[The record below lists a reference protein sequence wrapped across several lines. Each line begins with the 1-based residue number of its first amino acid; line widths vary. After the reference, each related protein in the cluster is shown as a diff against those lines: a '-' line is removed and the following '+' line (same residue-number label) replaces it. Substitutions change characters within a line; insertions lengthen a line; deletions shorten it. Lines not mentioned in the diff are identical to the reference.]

1 MDFANLDTAS
11 SVILLLVGL
20 GVFLLGFK
28 FLGDS
33 IEKLSASKLRALFN
47 RAAGNRFAGVGIGA
61 LATAIVQ
68 SSSVT
73 TVMVVG
79 FVNAGVM
86 TLTQAAAVIMGA
98 NIGTTITGWL
108 VWLNQFNVM
117 MYAMLL
123 TLIGLILTMVTKNNK
138 VNTAGS
144 LVASLGL
151 VFVGLEIMS
160 GSMAGVANEPF
171 VEQALTSVTNP
182 LLLLL
187 IGVAVTGIV
196 QSSSAV
202 TSVLIVMAQEGLLI
216 GGGGNGILFVILG
229 TNIGTCVTAVLSSI
243 GANTN
248 AKRACLYHLLFNVIG
263 SIIFLI
269 VLWIWDD
276 FYDLLFGLFGGS
288 ANASE
293 EVIVAANTTC
303 ITFFHT
309 MFNVICTCL
318 YLPFIKYLVR
328 LTELIIPDRKKAR
341 RNRSDEGFMDKRLL
355 VTPSLALGQLVK
367 QTTYTAGIA
376 VKCLNNAVAGF
387 IAKDDSKL
395 DDMVKDV
402 QKVNDLSQEI
412 TGYLLEISAK
422 DISLSDEKLVNVLH
436 RDNSDIVRIADIAE
450 NIVGYTHK
458 AIDET
463 LVFSDVVK
471 RDLNKLMKLL
481 NEQYELVV
489 DIVENNN
496 IVKIKQSDELEQE
509 IDASKKRL
517 LDEHIER
524 MARGECNAENNSL
537 FVSLISNLERVGDHL
552 SMMAHSVEEVV

>member
-1 MDFANLDTAS
+1 MDFANLDTVS
-11 SVILLLVGL
+11 SVVLLLVGL

-33 IEKLSASKLRALFN
+33 IEKLSASKMRALFN
-47 RAAGNRFAGVGIGA
+47 KAAGNRFAGVGIGA

-108 VWLNQFNVM
+108 VRLNQFNVM

-123 TLIGLILTMVTKNNK
+123 TLVGLIMTMVSKNNK
-138 VNTAGS
+138 VNTAGT
-144 LVASLGL
+144 LIASLGL

-160 GSMAGVANEPF
+160 GSMSGFTDNQF
-171 VEQALTSVTNP
+171 VIDALSSVSNP

-187 IGVAVTGIV
+187 IGAGITAIV

-202 TSVLIVMAQEGLLI
+202 TSVLVVMASATPPLLV

-229 TNIGTCVTAVLSSI
+229 TNIGTCITAVLSSI

-269 VLWIWDD
+269 VFWIWDC
-276 FYDLLFGLFGGS
+276 FYDDVLMAMFH
-288 ANASE
+288 NH
-293 EVIVAANTTC
+293 TTC

-309 MFNVICTCL
+309 AFNVICTCL
-318 YLPFIKYLVR
+318 YLPFIKYLVK
-328 LTELIIPDRKKAR
+328 LTEIIIPDRKKKAKHKEA
-341 RNRSDEGFMDKRLL
+341 EGFMDKRLL
-355 VTPSLALGQLVK
+355 LTPSLAIGQLVK

-376 VKCLNNAVAGF
+376 VKSLNAAVAGF
-387 IAKDDSKL
+387 IAKDDGKFDTISQ
-395 DDMVKDV
+395 DIE
-402 QKVNDLSQEI
+402 KVGELSREI
-412 TGYLLEISAK
+412 TDYLIEISAK
-422 DISLSDEKLVNVLH
+422 DISLSDERIVNVLH
-436 RDNSDIVRIADIAE
+436 RDNTDVVRIADIAE
-450 NIVGYTHK
+450 NIVGYTRK

-463 LVFSDVVK
+463 LVFSEVVK
-471 RDLNKLMKLL
+471 HDLNRLMNLL

-496 IVKIKQSDELEQE
+496 LVKIKQSDEIEQE
-509 IDASKKRL
+509 IDDTKKRL
-517 LDEHIER
+517 LNEHIAR
-524 MARGECNAENNSL
+524 MSRGECNAENNSL
-537 FVSLISNLERVGDHL
+537 FVSLVSNLERVGDHL
-552 SMMAHSVEEVV
+552 SLMAHSVEDIA

>member
-11 SVILLLVGL
+11 SVVLLLVGL

-33 IEKLSASKLRALFN
+33 IEKLSASKMRALFHK
-47 RAAGNRFAGVGIGA
+47 AAGNRFAGVGIGA

-123 TLIGLILTMVTKNNK
+123 TLIGLVMTMVTKNNK
-138 VNTAGS
+138 VNTAGT
-144 LVASLGL
+144 LIASLGL

-160 GSMAGVANEPF
+160 GSMAGVAKEPF
-171 VEQALTSVTNP
+171 VEDALTSVTNP

-187 IGVAVTGIV
+187 IGAGITAIV

-202 TSVLIVMAQEGLLI
+202 TSVLIVMAQNGLLI
-216 GGGGNGILFVILG
+216 GGGGNGILFVIFG
-229 TNIGTCVTAVLSSI
+229 TNIGTCITAVLSSI

-248 AKRACLYHLLFNVIG
+248 AKRACLYHLMFNVIG

-269 VLWIWDD
+269 VFWIWGG
-276 FYDLLFGLFGGS
+276 FYDDVLMQWFH
-288 ANASE
+288 ND
-293 EVIVAANTTC
+293 TTC

-318 YLPFIKYLVR
+318 YLPFIKYLVK
-328 LTELIIPDRKKAR
+328 LTEIMIPDRKKK
-341 RNRSDEGFMDKRLL
+341 SKVQSGEGFMDKRLL

-367 QTTYTAGIA
+367 QTTYTAGVAI
-376 VKCLNNAVAGF
+376 KCLNNAVAGF
-387 IAKDDSKL
+387 IAKNDSKL
-395 DDMVKDV
+395 DDMTADV
-402 QKVNDLSQEI
+402 NKVGELSREI
-412 TGYLLEISAK
+412 TDYLLEISAM
-422 DISLSDEKLVNVLH
+422 DISLNEEKLVNVLH
-436 RDNSDIVRIADIAE
+436 RDNIDVVRIADIAE

-463 LVFSDVVK
+463 LTFSEVVK
-471 RDLNKLMKLL
+471 HDLNRLMGLI

-489 DIVENNN
+489 NIVENNDLL
-496 IVKIKQSDELEQE
+496 KIKQSDEIEQE
-509 IDASKKRL
+509 IDATKKRL

-524 MARGECNAENNSL
+524 MSRGECNAENNSL

-552 SMMAHSVEEVV
+552 SLMAHSVEAVA

>member
-33 IEKLSASKLRALFN
+33 IEKLSASKMRALFHK
-47 RAAGNRFAGVGIGA
+47 AAGNRFAGVGIGA

-123 TLIGLILTMVTKNNK
+123 TLVGLIMTMVTKNNK
-138 VNTAGS
+138 VNTAGT
-144 LVASLGL
+144 LIASLGL

-160 GSMAGVANEPF
+160 GSMAGVAKEPF
-171 VEQALTSVTNP
+171 VEDALTSVTNP

-187 IGVAVTGIV
+187 IGAGITAIV

-202 TSVLIVMAQEGLLI
+202 TSVLIVMAQNGLLI

-229 TNIGTCVTAVLSSI
+229 TNIGTCITAVLSSI

-248 AKRACLYHLLFNVIG
+248 AKRACLYHLMFNVIG

-269 VLWIWDD
+269 VFWIWGG
-276 FYDLLFGLFGGS
+276 FYDDVLMQWFH
-288 ANASE
+288 ND
-293 EVIVAANTTC
+293 TTC

-318 YLPFIKYLVR
+318 YLPFIKYLVK
-328 LTELIIPDRKKAR
+328 LTEIMIPDRKKK
-341 RNRSDEGFMDKRLL
+341 SKVQSGEGFMDKRLL

-367 QTTYTAGIA
+367 QTTYTAGVAI
-376 VKCLNNAVAGF
+376 KCLNNAVAGF

-395 DDMVKDV
+395 DDMTADV
-402 QKVNDLSQEI
+402 NKVGELSREI
-412 TGYLLEISAK
+412 TDYLLEISAM
-422 DISLSDEKLVNVLH
+422 DISLNEEKLVNVLH
-436 RDNSDIVRIADIAE
+436 RDNIDVVRIADIAE

-463 LVFSDVVK
+463 LTFSEVVK
-471 RDLNKLMKLL
+471 HDLNRLMGLI

-489 DIVENNN
+489 NIVENNDLL
-496 IVKIKQSDELEQE
+496 KIKQSDEIEQE
-509 IDASKKRL
+509 IDATKKRL

-524 MARGECNAENNSL
+524 MSRGECNAENNSL

-552 SMMAHSVEEVV
+552 SLMAHSVEAVA

>member
-11 SVILLLVGL
+11 SVVLLLVGL

-33 IEKLSASKLRALFN
+33 IEKLSASKMRALFHK
-47 RAAGNRFAGVGIGA
+47 AAGNRFAGVGIGA

-123 TLIGLILTMVTKNNK
+123 TLVGLIMTMVTKNNK
-138 VNTAGS
+138 VNTAGT
-144 LVASLGL
+144 LIASLGL

-160 GSMAGVANEPF
+160 GSMAGVAKEPF
-171 VEQALTSVTNP
+171 VEDALTSVTNP

-187 IGVAVTGIV
+187 IGAGITAIV

-202 TSVLIVMAQEGLLI
+202 TSVLIVMAQNGLLI

-229 TNIGTCVTAVLSSI
+229 TNIGTCITAVLSSI

-248 AKRACLYHLLFNVIG
+248 AKRACLYHLMFNVIG

-269 VLWIWDD
+269 VFWIWGG
-276 FYDLLFGLFGGS
+276 FYDDVLMQWFH
-288 ANASE
+288 ND
-293 EVIVAANTTC
+293 TTC

-318 YLPFIKYLVR
+318 YLPFIKYLVK
-328 LTELIIPDRKKAR
+328 LTEIMIPDRKKK
-341 RNRSDEGFMDKRLL
+341 SKVQSGEGFMDKRLL

-367 QTTYTAGIA
+367 QTTYTAGVAI
-376 VKCLNNAVAGF
+376 KCLNNAVAGF
-387 IAKDDSKL
+387 IAKNDSKL
-395 DDMVKDV
+395 ADMTADV
-402 QKVNDLSQEI
+402 NKVGELSREI
-412 TGYLLEISAK
+412 TDYLLEISAM
-422 DISLSDEKLVNVLH
+422 DISLNEEKLVNVLH
-436 RDNSDIVRIADIAE
+436 RDNIDVVRIADIAE

-463 LVFSDVVK
+463 LTFSEVVK
-471 RDLNKLMKLL
+471 HDLNRLMGLI

-489 DIVENNN
+489 NIVENNDLL
-496 IVKIKQSDELEQE
+496 KIKQSDEIEQE
-509 IDASKKRL
+509 IDATKKRL

-524 MARGECNAENNSL
+524 MSRGECNAENNSL

-552 SMMAHSVEEVV
+552 SLMAHSVEAVA

>member
-47 RAAGNRFAGVGIGA
+47 RAAGNRFAGVGVGA

-123 TLIGLILTMVTKNNK
+123 TLVGLIMTMVTKNNK

-202 TSVLIVMAQEGLLI
+202 TSVLIVMAQNGLLI

-395 DDMVKDV
+395 DDMLKDV

>member
-1 MDFANLDTAS
+1 MDFENLDTAS

-33 IEKLSASKLRALFN
+33 IEKLSASKMRALFN
-47 RAAGNRFAGVGIGA
+47 RAAGNRFAGVGVGA

-160 GSMAGVANEPF
+160 GSMSGFTDNQF
-171 VEQALTSVTNP
+171 VIDALSSVTNP

-187 IGVAVTGIV
+187 IGAGITAIV

-202 TSVLIVMAQEGLLI
+202 TSVLVVMASTTPPLLV

-229 TNIGTCVTAVLSSI
+229 TNIGTCITAVLSSI

-263 SIIFLI
+263 SIIFL
-269 VLWIWDD
+269 VVFWIWDG
-276 FYDLLFGLFGGS
+276 FYDDVLMQWFH
-288 ANASE
+288 NH
-293 EVIVAANTTC
+293 TTC

-318 YLPFIKYLVR
+318 YLPFIKYLVK
-328 LTELIIPDRKKAR
+328 LTEIIIPDRKK
-341 RNRSDEGFMDKRLL
+341 NRKNKAGEGFMDKRLL
-355 VTPSLALGQLVK
+355 VTPSLALGQLLK

-395 DDMVKDV
+395 DDMLKDV

>member
-1 MDFANLDTAS
+1 MDFENLDTAS

-47 RAAGNRFAGVGIGA
+47 RAAGNRFAGVGVGA

-160 GSMAGVANEPF
+160 GSMSGFTDNQF
-171 VEQALTSVTNP
+171 VIDALSSVTNP

-187 IGVAVTGIV
+187 IGAGITAIV

-202 TSVLIVMAQEGLLI
+202 TSVLVVMASTTPPLLV

-229 TNIGTCVTAVLSSI
+229 TNIGTCITAVLSSI

-263 SIIFLI
+263 SIIFL
-269 VLWIWDD
+269 VVFWIWDG
-276 FYDLLFGLFGGS
+276 FYDDVLMQWFH
-288 ANASE
+288 NH
-293 EVIVAANTTC
+293 TTC

-318 YLPFIKYLVR
+318 YLPFIKYLVK
-328 LTELIIPDRKKAR
+328 LTEIIIPDRKK
-341 RNRSDEGFMDKRLL
+341 NRKNKAGEGFMDKRLL
-355 VTPSLALGQLVK
+355 VTPSLALGQLLK

-395 DDMVKDV
+395 DDMLKDV
-402 QKVNDLSQEI
+402 QKVNDLSQDI

>member
-33 IEKLSASKLRALFN
+33 IEKLSASKMRALFHK
-47 RAAGNRFAGVGIGA
+47 AAGNRFAGVGIGA

-123 TLIGLILTMVTKNNK
+123 TLVGLVMTMVTKNNK
-138 VNTAGS
+138 VNTAGT
-144 LVASLGL
+144 LIASLGL

-160 GSMAGVANEPF
+160 GSMAGVAKEQF
-171 VEQALTSVTNP
+171 VEDALTSVTNP

-187 IGVAVTGIV
+187 IGAGITAIV

-202 TSVLIVMAQEGLLI
+202 TSVLIVMAQNGLLI

-229 TNIGTCVTAVLSSI
+229 TNIGTCITAVLSSI

-248 AKRACLYHLLFNVIG
+248 AKRACLYHLMFNVIG

-269 VLWIWDD
+269 VFWIWGG
-276 FYDLLFGLFGGS
+276 FYDDVLMQWFH
-288 ANASE
+288 ND
-293 EVIVAANTTC
+293 TTC

-318 YLPFIKYLVR
+318 YLPFIKYLVK
-328 LTELIIPDRKKAR
+328 LTEIMIPDRKKK
-341 RNRSDEGFMDKRLL
+341 SKVQSGEGFMDKRLL

-367 QTTYTAGIA
+367 QTTYTAGVAI
-376 VKCLNNAVAGF
+376 KCLNNAVAGF
-387 IAKDDSKL
+387 IAKNDSKL
-395 DDMVKDV
+395 DDMTADV
-402 QKVNDLSQEI
+402 NKVGELSREI
-412 TGYLLEISAK
+412 TDYLLEISAM
-422 DISLSDEKLVNVLH
+422 DISLNEEKLVNVLH
-436 RDNSDIVRIADIAE
+436 RDNIDVVRIADIAE

-463 LVFSDVVK
+463 LTFSEVVK
-471 RDLNKLMKLL
+471 HDLNRLMGLI

-489 DIVENNN
+489 NIVENNDLL
-496 IVKIKQSDELEQE
+496 KIKQSDEIEQE
-509 IDASKKRL
+509 IDATKKRL

-524 MARGECNAENNSL
+524 MSRGECNAENNSL

-552 SMMAHSVEEVV
+552 SLMAHSVEAVA

>member
-160 GSMAGVANEPF
+160 GSMAGFTDNQF
-171 VEQALTSVTNP
+171 VIDALSSVTNP

-187 IGVAVTGIV
+187 IGAGITAIV

-202 TSVLIVMAQEGLLI
+202 TSVLVVMASTTPPLLV

-229 TNIGTCVTAVLSSI
+229 TNIGTCITAVLSSI

-263 SIIFLI
+263 SIIFL
-269 VLWIWDD
+269 VVFWIWDG
-276 FYDLLFGLFGGS
+276 FYDDVLMQWFH
-288 ANASE
+288 NH
-293 EVIVAANTTC
+293 TTC

-318 YLPFIKYLVR
+318 YLPFIKYLVK
-328 LTELIIPDRKKAR
+328 LTEIIIPDRKK
-341 RNRSDEGFMDKRLL
+341 NRKNKAGEGFMDKRLL
-355 VTPSLALGQLVK
+355 VTPSLALGQLLK

-395 DDMVKDV
+395 DDMLKDV

>member
-47 RAAGNRFAGVGIGA
+47 RAAGNRFAGVGVGA

-202 TSVLIVMAQEGLLI
+202 TSVLIVMAQNGLLI

-263 SIIFLI
+263 SIIFL
-269 VLWIWDD
+269 VVFWIWDG
-276 FYDLLFGLFGGS
+276 FYDDVLMAMF
-288 ANASE
+288 N
-293 EVIVAANTTC
+293 NHTTC

-318 YLPFIKYLVR
+318 YLPFIKYLVK
-328 LTELIIPDRKKAR
+328 LTEIIIPDRKK
-341 RNRSDEGFMDKRLL
+341 NRKNKAGEGFMDKRLL
-355 VTPSLALGQLVK
+355 VTPSLALGQLLK

>member
-11 SVILLLVGL
+11 SVVLLLVGL

-33 IEKLSASKLRALFN
+33 IEKLSASKLRALFHK
-47 RAAGNRFAGVGIGA
+47 AAGNRFAGVGIGA

-123 TLIGLILTMVTKNNK
+123 TLVGLIMTMVTKNNK
-138 VNTAGS
+138 VNTAGT
-144 LVASLGL
+144 LIASLGL

-160 GSMAGVANEPF
+160 GSMAGVAKEPF
-171 VEQALTSVTNP
+171 VEDALTSVTNP

-187 IGVAVTGIV
+187 IGAGITAIV

-202 TSVLIVMAQEGLLI
+202 TSVLIVMAQNGLLI

-229 TNIGTCVTAVLSSI
+229 TNIGTCITAVLSSI

-248 AKRACLYHLLFNVIG
+248 AKRACLYHLMFNVIG

-269 VLWIWDD
+269 VFWIWGG
-276 FYDLLFGLFGGS
+276 FYDDVLMQWFH
-288 ANASE
+288 ND
-293 EVIVAANTTC
+293 TTC

-318 YLPFIKYLVR
+318 YLPFIKYLVK
-328 LTELIIPDRKKAR
+328 LTEIMIPDRKKK
-341 RNRSDEGFMDKRLL
+341 SKVQSGEGFMDKRLL

-367 QTTYTAGIA
+367 QTTYTAGVAI
-376 VKCLNNAVAGF
+376 KCLNNAVAGF
-387 IAKDDSKL
+387 IAKNDSKL
-395 DDMVKDV
+395 DDMTADV
-402 QKVNDLSQEI
+402 NKVGELSREI
-412 TGYLLEISAK
+412 TDYLLEISAM
-422 DISLSDEKLVNVLH
+422 DISLNEEKLVNVLH
-436 RDNSDIVRIADIAE
+436 RDNIDVVRIADIAE

-463 LVFSDVVK
+463 LTFSEVVK
-471 RDLNKLMKLL
+471 HDLNRLMGLI

-489 DIVENNN
+489 NIVENNDLL
-496 IVKIKQSDELEQE
+496 KIKQSDEIEQE
-509 IDASKKRL
+509 IDATKKRL

-524 MARGECNAENNSL
+524 MSRGECNAENNSL

-552 SMMAHSVEEVV
+552 SLMAHSVEAVA

>member
-11 SVILLLVGL
+11 SVVLLLVGL

-33 IEKLSASKLRALFN
+33 IEKLSASKMRALFHK
-47 RAAGNRFAGVGIGA
+47 AAGNRFAGVGIGA

-123 TLIGLILTMVTKNNK
+123 TLVGLVMTMVTKNNK
-138 VNTAGS
+138 VNTAGT
-144 LVASLGL
+144 LIASLGL

-160 GSMAGVANEPF
+160 GSMAGVAKEPF
-171 VEQALTSVTNP
+171 VEDALTSVTNP

-187 IGVAVTGIV
+187 IGAGITAIV

-202 TSVLIVMAQEGLLI
+202 TSVLIVMAQNGLLI

-229 TNIGTCVTAVLSSI
+229 TNIGTCITAVLSSI

-248 AKRACLYHLLFNVIG
+248 AKRACLYHLMFNVIG

-269 VLWIWDD
+269 VFWIWGG
-276 FYDLLFGLFGGS
+276 FYDDVLMQWFH
-288 ANASE
+288 ND
-293 EVIVAANTTC
+293 TTC

-318 YLPFIKYLVR
+318 YLPFIKYLVK
-328 LTELIIPDRKKAR
+328 LTEIMIPDRKKK
-341 RNRSDEGFMDKRLL
+341 SKVQSGEGFMDKRLL

-367 QTTYTAGIA
+367 QTTYTAGVAI
-376 VKCLNNAVAGF
+376 KCLNNAVAGF

-395 DDMVKDV
+395 DDMTADV
-402 QKVNDLSQEI
+402 NKVGELSREI
-412 TGYLLEISAK
+412 TDYLLEISAM
-422 DISLSDEKLVNVLH
+422 DISLNEEKLVNVLH
-436 RDNSDIVRIADIAE
+436 RDNIDVVRIADIAE

-463 LVFSDVVK
+463 LTFSEVVK
-471 RDLNKLMKLL
+471 HDLNRLMSLI

-489 DIVENNN
+489 NIVENNDLL
-496 IVKIKQSDELEQE
+496 KIKQSDEIEQE
-509 IDASKKRL
+509 IDATKKRL

-524 MARGECNAENNSL
+524 MSRGECNAENNSL

-552 SMMAHSVEEVV
+552 SLMAHSVEAVA

>member
-11 SVILLLVGL
+11 SIILLLVGL

-160 GSMAGVANEPF
+160 GSMAGVANEPL
-171 VEQALTSVTNP
+171 VEQALTYVENP

-187 IGVAVTGIV
+187 IGVLVTGIV

-412 TGYLLEISAK
+412 TGYLIEISAK

>member
-1 MDFANLDTAS
+1 MDFENLDTAS

-47 RAAGNRFAGVGIGA
+47 RAAGNRFAGVGVGA

-123 TLIGLILTMVTKNNK
+123 TLVGLIMTMVTKNNK

-202 TSVLIVMAQEGLLI
+202 TSVLVVMASTTPPLLV

-263 SIIFLI
+263 SIIFL
-269 VLWIWDD
+269 VVFWIWDG
-276 FYDLLFGLFGGS
+276 FYDDVLMAMF
-288 ANASE
+288 N
-293 EVIVAANTTC
+293 NHTTC

-318 YLPFIKYLVR
+318 YLPFIKYLVK
-328 LTELIIPDRKKAR
+328 LTEIIIPDRKK
-341 RNRSDEGFMDKRLL
+341 NRKNKAGEGFMDKRLL
-355 VTPSLALGQLVK
+355 VTPSLALGQLLK

-395 DDMVKDV
+395 DDMLKDV

>member
-47 RAAGNRFAGVGIGA
+47 KAAGNRFAGVGIGA

-123 TLIGLILTMVTKNNK
+123 TLVGLVMTMVTKNNK

-160 GSMAGVANEPF
+160 GSMAGVAKEPF
-171 VEQALTSVTNP
+171 VEDALTSVTNP

-187 IGVAVTGIV
+187 IGAGITAIV

-202 TSVLIVMAQEGLLI
+202 TSVLIVMAQNGLLI

-229 TNIGTCVTAVLSSI
+229 TNIGTCITAVLSSI

-248 AKRACLYHLLFNVIG
+248 AKRACLYHLMFNVIG

-269 VLWIWDD
+269 VFWIWGG
-276 FYDLLFGLFGGS
+276 FYDDVLMQWFH
-288 ANASE
+288 ND
-293 EVIVAANTTC
+293 TTC

-318 YLPFIKYLVR
+318 YLPFIKYLVK
-328 LTELIIPDRKKAR
+328 LTEIMIPDRKKK
-341 RNRSDEGFMDKRLL
+341 SKVQSGEGFMDKRLL

-367 QTTYTAGIA
+367 QTTYTAGVAI
-376 VKCLNNAVAGF
+376 KCLNNDVAGF

-395 DDMVKDV
+395 DDMTADV
-402 QKVNDLSQEI
+402 NKVGELSREI
-412 TGYLLEISAK
+412 TDYLLEISAM
-422 DISLSDEKLVNVLH
+422 DISLNEEKLVNVLH
-436 RDNSDIVRIADIAE
+436 RDNIDVVRIADIAE

-463 LVFSDVVK
+463 LTFSEVVK
-471 RDLNKLMKLL
+471 HDLNRLMSLI

-489 DIVENNN
+489 NIVENNDLL
-496 IVKIKQSDELEQE
+496 KIKQSDEIEQE
-509 IDASKKRL
+509 IDATKKRL

-524 MARGECNAENNSL
+524 MSRGECNAENNSL

-552 SMMAHSVEEVV
+552 SLMAHSVEAVA

>member
-11 SVILLLVGL
+11 SVVLLLVGL

-33 IEKLSASKLRALFN
+33 IEKLSASKMRALFHK
-47 RAAGNRFAGVGIGA
+47 AAGNRFAGVGIGA

-123 TLIGLILTMVTKNNK
+123 TLVGLVMTMVTKNNK
-138 VNTAGS
+138 VNTAGT
-144 LVASLGL
+144 LIASLGL

-160 GSMAGVANEPF
+160 GSMAGVAKEPF
-171 VEQALTSVTNP
+171 VEDALTSVTNP
-182 LLLLL
+182 MLLLL
-187 IGVAVTGIV
+187 IGAGITAIV

-202 TSVLIVMAQEGLLI
+202 TSVLIVMAQNGLLI

-229 TNIGTCVTAVLSSI
+229 TNIGTCITAVLSSI

-248 AKRACLYHLLFNVIG
+248 AKRACLYHLMFNVIG

-269 VLWIWDD
+269 VFWIWGG
-276 FYDLLFGLFGGS
+276 FYDDVLMQWFH
-288 ANASE
+288 ND
-293 EVIVAANTTC
+293 TTC

-309 MFNVICTCL
+309 MFNVMCTCL
-318 YLPFIKYLVR
+318 YLPFIKYLVK
-328 LTELIIPDRKKAR
+328 LTEIMIPDRKKK
-341 RNRSDEGFMDKRLL
+341 SKVQSGEGFMDKRLL

-367 QTTYTAGIA
+367 QTTYTAGVAI
-376 VKCLNNAVAGF
+376 KCLNNAVAGF
-387 IAKDDSKL
+387 IAKNDSKL
-395 DDMVKDV
+395 DDMTADV
-402 QKVNDLSQEI
+402 NKVGELSREI
-412 TGYLLEISAK
+412 TDYLLEISAM
-422 DISLSDEKLVNVLH
+422 DISLNEEKLVNVLH
-436 RDNSDIVRIADIAE
+436 RDNIDVVRIADIAE

-463 LVFSDVVK
+463 LTFSEVVK
-471 RDLNKLMKLL
+471 HDLNRLMSLI

-489 DIVENNN
+489 NIVENNDLL
-496 IVKIKQSDELEQE
+496 KIKQSDEIEQE
-509 IDASKKRL
+509 IDATKKRL

-524 MARGECNAENNSL
+524 MSRGECNAENNSL

-552 SMMAHSVEEVV
+552 SLMAHSVEAVA

>member
-1 MDFANLDTAS
+1 MDFAGLDTAS

-47 RAAGNRFAGVGIGA
+47 KAAGNRFAGVGIGA

-86 TLTQAAAVIMGA
+86 TLMQAAAVIMGA

-123 TLIGLILTMVTKNNK
+123 TLVGLVMTMVTKNNK
-138 VNTAGS
+138 VNTAGT

-160 GSMAGVANEPF
+160 GSMAGFAENED
-171 VEQALTSVTNP
+171 VKNALQAVTNP
-182 LLLLL
+182 ILLLL
-187 IGVAVTGIV
+187 IGAGITAVV

-202 TSVLIVMAQEGLLI
+202 TSVLIVMAQSGLVV
-216 GGGGNGILFVILG
+216 GGGGNGILFVVMG
-229 TNIGTCVTAVLSSI
+229 TNIGTCITAVISSV

-263 SIIFLI
+263 TIIFFPFI
-269 VLWIWDD
+269 WGFSGFYEDVLMKWFD
-276 FYDLLFGLFGGS
+276 
-288 ANASE
+288 NP
-293 EVIVAANTTC
+293 TTC

-309 MFNVICTCL
+309 AFNVICTAL
-318 YLPFIKYLVR
+318 YLPFIKYLVK
-328 LTELIIPDRKKAR
+328 LTEIIIPDGKKKRK
-341 RNRSDEGFMDKRLL
+341 NTENEGFMDKRLL
-355 VTPSLALGQLVK
+355 LTPSLAIGQLVK
-367 QTTYTAGIA
+367 QTTYIAGIA
-376 VKCLNNAVAGF
+376 VKSLNAAVESLLMR
-387 IAKDDSKL
+387 DDDKIEG
-395 DDMVKDV
+395 VKQDV
-402 QKVNDLSQEI
+402 EKVNNLSKEI
-412 TGYLLEISAK
+412 TDYLIEVSAK
-422 DISLSDEKLVNVLH
+422 DISLSDEKLVNTLH
-436 RDNSDIVRIADIAE
+436 KDNIDIVRIADIAN
-450 NIVGYTHK
+450 NITGYTVK
-458 AIDET
+458 SIEET
-463 LVFSDVVK
+463 VIFSDTVK
-471 RDLNKLMKLL
+471 RDISRLMGMI

-496 IVKIKQSDELEQE
+496 IVKIKQSDEIEQE
-509 IDASKKRL
+509 IDSTKKRL
-517 LDEHIER
+517 IDEHIQR
-524 MARGECNAENNSL
+524 MIRGECNAENNSL

-552 SMMAHSVEEVV
+552 SIMAHSVEEVA

>member
-11 SVILLLVGL
+11 SVVLLLVGL

-33 IEKLSASKLRALFN
+33 IEKLSASKMRALFHK
-47 RAAGNRFAGVGIGA
+47 AAGNRFAGVGIGA

-123 TLIGLILTMVTKNNK
+123 TLVGLVMTMVTKNNK
-138 VNTAGS
+138 VNTAGT
-144 LVASLGL
+144 LIASLGL

-160 GSMAGVANEPF
+160 GSMAGVAKEPF
-171 VEQALTSVTNP
+171 VEDALTSVTNP

-187 IGVAVTGIV
+187 IGAGITAIV

-202 TSVLIVMAQEGLLI
+202 TSVLIVMAQNGLLI

-229 TNIGTCVTAVLSSI
+229 TNIGTCITAVLSSI

-248 AKRACLYHLLFNVIG
+248 AKRACLYHLMFNVIG

-269 VLWIWDD
+269 VFWIWGG
-276 FYDLLFGLFGGS
+276 FYDDVLMQWFH
-288 ANASE
+288 ND
-293 EVIVAANTTC
+293 TTC

-318 YLPFIKYLVR
+318 YLPFIKYLVK
-328 LTELIIPDRKKAR
+328 LTEIMIPDRKKK
-341 RNRSDEGFMDKRLL
+341 SKVQSGEGFMDKRLL

-367 QTTYTAGIA
+367 QTTYTAGVAI
-376 VKCLNNAVAGF
+376 KCLNNAVAGF

-395 DDMVKDV
+395 ADMTADV
-402 QKVNDLSQEI
+402 NKVGELSREI
-412 TGYLLEISAK
+412 TDYLLEISAM
-422 DISLSDEKLVNVLH
+422 DISLNEEKLVNVLH
-436 RDNSDIVRIADIAE
+436 RDNIDVVRIADIAE

-463 LVFSDVVK
+463 LTFSEVVK
-471 RDLNKLMKLL
+471 HDLNRLMGLI

-489 DIVENNN
+489 NIVENNDLL
-496 IVKIKQSDELEQE
+496 KIKQSDEIEQE
-509 IDASKKRL
+509 IDATKKRL

-524 MARGECNAENNSL
+524 MSRGECNAENNSL

-552 SMMAHSVEEVV
+552 SLMAHSVEAVA

>member
-1 MDFANLDTAS
+1 MDFENLDTAS

-47 RAAGNRFAGVGIGA
+47 RAAGNRFAGVGVGA

-123 TLIGLILTMVTKNNK
+123 TLVGLIMTMVTKNNK

-202 TSVLIVMAQEGLLI
+202 TSVLIVMAQNGLLI

-263 SIIFLI
+263 SIIFL
-269 VLWIWDD
+269 VVFWIWDG
-276 FYDLLFGLFGGS
+276 FYDDVLMQWFH
-288 ANASE
+288 ND
-293 EVIVAANTTC
+293 TTC

-318 YLPFIKYLVR
+318 YLPFIKYLVK
-328 LTELIIPDRKKAR
+328 LTEIIIPDRKK
-341 RNRSDEGFMDKRLL
+341 NRKNKAGEGFMDKRLL
-355 VTPSLALGQLVK
+355 VTPSLALGQLLK

-412 TGYLLEISAK
+412 TGYLIEISAK

>member
-11 SVILLLVGL
+11 SVVLLLVGL

-33 IEKLSASKLRALFN
+33 IEKLSASKMRALFHK
-47 RAAGNRFAGVGIGA
+47 AAGNRFAGVGIGA

-86 TLTQAAAVIMGA
+86 TLAQAAAVIMGA

-123 TLIGLILTMVTKNNK
+123 TLIGLVMTMVTKNNK
-138 VNTAGS
+138 VNTAGT
-144 LVASLGL
+144 LIASLGL

-160 GSMAGVANEPF
+160 GSMAGVAKEPF
-171 VEQALTSVTNP
+171 VEDALTSVTNP

-187 IGVAVTGIV
+187 IGAGITAIV

-202 TSVLIVMAQEGLLI
+202 TSVLIVMAQNGLLI

-229 TNIGTCVTAVLSSI
+229 TNIGTCITAVLSSI

-248 AKRACLYHLLFNVIG
+248 AKRACLYHLMFNVIG

-269 VLWIWDD
+269 VFWIWGG
-276 FYDLLFGLFGGS
+276 FYDDVLMQWFH
-288 ANASE
+288 ND
-293 EVIVAANTTC
+293 TTC

-318 YLPFIKYLVR
+318 YLPFIKYLVK
-328 LTELIIPDRKKAR
+328 LTEIMIPDRKKK
-341 RNRSDEGFMDKRLL
+341 SKVQSGEGFMDKRLL

-367 QTTYTAGIA
+367 QTTYTAGVAI
-376 VKCLNNAVAGF
+376 KCLNNAVAGF

-395 DDMVKDV
+395 DDMTADV
-402 QKVNDLSQEI
+402 NKVGELSREI
-412 TGYLLEISAK
+412 TDYLLEISAM
-422 DISLSDEKLVNVLH
+422 DISLNEEKLVNVLH
-436 RDNSDIVRIADIAE
+436 RDNIDVVRIADIAE

-463 LVFSDVVK
+463 LTFSEVVK
-471 RDLNKLMKLL
+471 HDLNRLMGLI

-489 DIVENNN
+489 NIVENNDLL
-496 IVKIKQSDELEQE
+496 KIKQSDEIEQE
-509 IDASKKRL
+509 IDATKKRL

-524 MARGECNAENNSL
+524 MSRGECNAENNSL

-552 SMMAHSVEEVV
+552 SLMAHSVEAVA

>member
-33 IEKLSASKLRALFN
+33 IEKLSASKMRALFN

-160 GSMAGVANEPF
+160 GSMAGFTDNQF
-171 VEQALTSVTNP
+171 VIDALSSVTNP

-187 IGVAVTGIV
+187 IGAGITAIV

-202 TSVLIVMAQEGLLI
+202 TSVLVVMASTTPPLLV

-229 TNIGTCVTAVLSSI
+229 TNIGTCITAVLSSI

-263 SIIFLI
+263 SIIFL
-269 VLWIWDD
+269 VVFWIWDG
-276 FYDLLFGLFGGS
+276 FYDDVLMQWFH
-288 ANASE
+288 NH
-293 EVIVAANTTC
+293 TTC

-318 YLPFIKYLVR
+318 YLPFIKYLVK
-328 LTELIIPDRKKAR
+328 LTEIIIPDRKK
-341 RNRSDEGFMDKRLL
+341 NRKNKAGEGFMDKRLL
-355 VTPSLALGQLVK
+355 VTPSLALGQLLK

-395 DDMVKDV
+395 DDMLKDV

>member
-1 MDFANLDTAS
+1 M
-11 SVILLLVGL
+11 LLVGL

-47 RAAGNRFAGVGIGA
+47 RAAGNRFAGVGVGA

-123 TLIGLILTMVTKNNK
+123 TLVGLIMTMVTKNNK

-187 IGVAVTGIV
+187 IGLGITAVV

-202 TSVLIVMAQEGLLI
+202 TSVLVVMASTTPPLLV

-229 TNIGTCVTAVLSSI
+229 TNIGTCITAVLSSI

-263 SIIFLI
+263 SIIFL
-269 VLWIWDD
+269 VVFWIWDD
-276 FYDLLFGLFGGS
+276 FYDDVLMQWFH
-288 ANASE
+288 NH
-293 EVIVAANTTC
+293 TTC

-318 YLPFIKYLVR
+318 YLPFIKYLVK
-328 LTELIIPDRKKAR
+328 LTEIIIPDRKKSRKNKAG
-341 RNRSDEGFMDKRLL
+341 EGFMDKRLL
-355 VTPSLALGQLVK
+355 VTPSLALGQLLK

-412 TGYLLEISAK
+412 TGYLIEISAK

-517 LDEHIER
+517 LDEHIQR

-537 FVSLISNLERVGDHL
+537 FVSLVSNLERVGDHL
-552 SMMAHSVEEVV
+552 SLMAHSVEDVA

>member
-11 SVILLLVGL
+11 SVVLLLVGL

-33 IEKLSASKLRALFN
+33 IEKLSASKMRALFHK
-47 RAAGNRFAGVGIGA
+47 AAGNRFAGVGIGA

-123 TLIGLILTMVTKNNK
+123 TLVGLIMTMVTKNNK
-138 VNTAGS
+138 VNTAGT
-144 LVASLGL
+144 LIASLGL

-160 GSMAGVANEPF
+160 GSMAGVAKEPF
-171 VEQALTSVTNP
+171 VEDALTSVTNP

-187 IGVAVTGIV
+187 IGAGITAIV

-202 TSVLIVMAQEGLLI
+202 TSVLIVMAQNGLLI

-229 TNIGTCVTAVLSSI
+229 TNIGTCITAVLSSI

-248 AKRACLYHLLFNVIG
+248 AKRACLYHLMFNVIG

-269 VLWIWDD
+269 VFWIWGG
-276 FYDLLFGLFGGS
+276 FYDDVLMQWFH
-288 ANASE
+288 ND
-293 EVIVAANTTC
+293 TTC

-318 YLPFIKYLVR
+318 YLPFIKYLVK
-328 LTELIIPDRKKAR
+328 LTEIMIPDRKKK
-341 RNRSDEGFMDKRLL
+341 SKVQSGEGFMDKRLL

-367 QTTYTAGIA
+367 QTTYTAGVAI
-376 VKCLNNAVAGF
+376 KCLNNAVAGF

-395 DDMVKDV
+395 ADMTADV
-402 QKVNDLSQEI
+402 NKVGELSREI
-412 TGYLLEISAK
+412 TDYLLEISAM
-422 DISLSDEKLVNVLH
+422 DISLNEEKLVNVLH
-436 RDNSDIVRIADIAE
+436 RDNTDVVRIADIAE

-463 LVFSDVVK
+463 LTFSEVVK
-471 RDLNKLMKLL
+471 HDLNRLMSLI

-489 DIVENNN
+489 NIVENNDLL
-496 IVKIKQSDELEQE
+496 KIKQSDEIEQE
-509 IDASKKRL
+509 IDATKKRL

-524 MARGECNAENNSL
+524 MSRGECNAENNSL

-552 SMMAHSVEEVV
+552 SLMAHSVEAVA

>member
-33 IEKLSASKLRALFN
+33 IEKLSASKMRALFHK
-47 RAAGNRFAGVGIGA
+47 AAGNRFAGVGIGA

-123 TLIGLILTMVTKNNK
+123 TLIGLVMTMVTKNNK
-138 VNTAGS
+138 VNTAGT
-144 LVASLGL
+144 LIASLGL

-160 GSMAGVANEPF
+160 GSMAGVAKEPF
-171 VEQALTSVTNP
+171 VEDALTSVTNP

-187 IGVAVTGIV
+187 IGAGITAIV

-202 TSVLIVMAQEGLLI
+202 TSVLIVMAQNGLLI

-229 TNIGTCVTAVLSSI
+229 TNIGTCITAVLSSI

-248 AKRACLYHLLFNVIG
+248 AKRACLYHLMFNVIG

-269 VLWIWDD
+269 VFWIWGG
-276 FYDLLFGLFGGS
+276 FYDDVLMQWFH
-288 ANASE
+288 ND
-293 EVIVAANTTC
+293 TTC

-318 YLPFIKYLVR
+318 YLLFIKYLVK
-328 LTELIIPDRKKAR
+328 LTEIMIPDRKKK
-341 RNRSDEGFMDKRLL
+341 SKVQSGEGFMDKRLL

-367 QTTYTAGIA
+367 QTTYTAGVAI
-376 VKCLNNAVAGF
+376 KCLNNAVAGF
-387 IAKDDSKL
+387 IAKNDSKL
-395 DDMVKDV
+395 DDMTADV
-402 QKVNDLSQEI
+402 NKVGELSREI
-412 TGYLLEISAK
+412 TDYLLEISAM
-422 DISLSDEKLVNVLH
+422 DISLNEEKLVNVLH
-436 RDNSDIVRIADIAE
+436 RDNIDVVRIADIAE

-463 LVFSDVVK
+463 LTFSEVVK
-471 RDLNKLMKLL
+471 HDLNRLMSLI

-489 DIVENNN
+489 NIVENNDLL
-496 IVKIKQSDELEQE
+496 KIKQSDEIEQE
-509 IDASKKRL
+509 IDATKKRL

-524 MARGECNAENNSL
+524 MSRGECNAENNSL

-552 SMMAHSVEEVV
+552 SLMAHSVEAVA

>member
-33 IEKLSASKLRALFN
+33 IEKLSASKMRALFHK
-47 RAAGNRFAGVGIGA
+47 AAGNRFAGVGIGA

-123 TLIGLILTMVTKNNK
+123 TLVGLVMTMVTKNNK
-138 VNTAGS
+138 VNTAGT
-144 LVASLGL
+144 LIASLGL

-160 GSMAGVANEPF
+160 GSMAGVAKEPF
-171 VEQALTSVTNP
+171 VEDALTSVTNP

-187 IGVAVTGIV
+187 IGAGITAIV

-202 TSVLIVMAQEGLLI
+202 TSVLIVMAQNGLLI

-229 TNIGTCVTAVLSSI
+229 TNIGTCITAVLSSI

-248 AKRACLYHLLFNVIG
+248 AKRACLYHLMFNVIG

-269 VLWIWDD
+269 VFWIWGG
-276 FYDLLFGLFGGS
+276 FYDDVLMQWFH
-288 ANASE
+288 ND
-293 EVIVAANTTC
+293 TTC

-318 YLPFIKYLVR
+318 YLPFIKYLVK
-328 LTELIIPDRKKAR
+328 LTEIMIPDRKKK
-341 RNRSDEGFMDKRLL
+341 SKVQSGEGFMDKRLL

-367 QTTYTAGIA
+367 QTTYTAGVAI
-376 VKCLNNAVAGF
+376 KCLNNAVAGF
-387 IAKDDSKL
+387 IAKNDSKL
-395 DDMVKDV
+395 DDMTADV
-402 QKVNDLSQEI
+402 NKVGELSREI
-412 TGYLLEISAK
+412 TDYLLEISAM
-422 DISLSDEKLVNVLH
+422 DISLNEEKLVNVLH
-436 RDNSDIVRIADIAE
+436 RDNIDVVRIADIAE

-463 LVFSDVVK
+463 LTFSEVVK
-471 RDLNKLMKLL
+471 HDLNRLMGLI

-489 DIVENNN
+489 NIVENNDLL
-496 IVKIKQSDELEQE
+496 KIKQSDEIEQE
-509 IDASKKRL
+509 IDATKKRL

-524 MARGECNAENNSL
+524 MSRGECNAENNSL

-552 SMMAHSVEEVV
+552 SLMAHSVEAVA

>member
-11 SVILLLVGL
+11 SIILLLVGL

-47 RAAGNRFAGVGIGA
+47 KAAGNRFAGVGVGA

-123 TLIGLILTMVTKNNK
+123 TLVGLIMTMVTKNNK

-171 VEQALTSVTNP
+171 VKEALTSVTNP

-187 IGVAVTGIV
+187 IGVVVTGIV

-202 TSVLIVMAQEGLLI
+202 TSVLIVMAQNGLLI
-216 GGGGNGILFVILG
+216 GGGGNGILFVIMG

-263 SIIFLI
+263 AIIFLI
-269 VLWIWDD
+269 VFWIWDG
-276 FYDLLFGLFGGS
+276 FYDDVLMQWFH
-288 ANASE
+288 ND
-293 EVIVAANTTC
+293 TTC

-318 YLPFIKYLVR
+318 YLPFIKYLVK
-328 LTELIIPDRKKAR
+328 LTEIMIPDRKKK
-341 RNRSDEGFMDKRLL
+341 SKVQSGEGFMDKRLL

-376 VKCLNNAVAGF
+376 VKSLNSAVAAF
-387 IAKDDSKL
+387 INKDDSKFENISQ
-395 DDMVKDV
+395 DI
-402 QKVNDLSQEI
+402 QKVNDLSRDI
-412 TGYLLEISAK
+412 TDYLIEVSAK

-436 RDNSDIVRIADIAE
+436 RDNTDVVRIADIAD
-450 NIVGYTHK
+450 NILGYTK
-458 AIDET
+458 KEIDET
-463 LVFSDVVK
+463 LTFSEVVK
-471 RDLNKLMKLL
+471 HDLNRLMGLI

-489 DIVENNN
+489 NIVENNDLL
-496 IVKIKQSDELEQE
+496 KIKQSDEIEQE
-509 IDASKKRL
+509 IDDTKKRL

-524 MARGECNAENNSL
+524 MSRGECNAENNSL

-552 SMMAHSVEEVV
+552 SLMAHSVEAVA

>member
-11 SVILLLVGL
+11 SIILLLVGL

-47 RAAGNRFAGVGIGA
+47 RAAGNRFAGVGVGA

-160 GSMAGVANEPF
+160 GSMSGFTDKQF
-171 VEQALTSVTNP
+171 VIDALSSVTNP

-187 IGVAVTGIV
+187 IGAGITAIV

-202 TSVLIVMAQEGLLI
+202 TSVLVVMASTTPPLLV

-229 TNIGTCVTAVLSSI
+229 TNIGTCITAVLSSI

-263 SIIFLI
+263 SIIFL
-269 VLWIWDD
+269 VVFWIWDG
-276 FYDLLFGLFGGS
+276 FYDDVLMQWFH
-288 ANASE
+288 ND
-293 EVIVAANTTC
+293 TTC

-318 YLPFIKYLVR
+318 YLPFIKYLVK
-328 LTELIIPDRKKAR
+328 LTEIIIPDRKK
-341 RNRSDEGFMDKRLL
+341 NRKNKAGEGFMDKRLL
-355 VTPSLALGQLVK
+355 VTPSLALGQLLK

-412 TGYLLEISAK
+412 TGYLIEISAK

>member
-11 SVILLLVGL
+11 SVVLLLVGL

-33 IEKLSASKLRALFN
+33 IEKLSASKMRALFHK
-47 RAAGNRFAGVGIGA
+47 AAGNRFAGVGIGA

-123 TLIGLILTMVTKNNK
+123 TLVGLIMTMVTKNNK
-138 VNTAGS
+138 VNTAGT
-144 LVASLGL
+144 LIASLGL

-160 GSMAGVANEPF
+160 GSMAGVAKEPF
-171 VEQALTSVTNP
+171 VEDALTSVTNP

-187 IGVAVTGIV
+187 IGAGITAIV

-202 TSVLIVMAQEGLLI
+202 TSVLIVMAQNGLLI

-229 TNIGTCVTAVLSSI
+229 TNIGTCITAVLSSI

-248 AKRACLYHLLFNVIG
+248 AKRACLYHLMFNVIG

-269 VLWIWDD
+269 VFWIWGG
-276 FYDLLFGLFGGS
+276 FYDDVLMQWFH
-288 ANASE
+288 ND
-293 EVIVAANTTC
+293 TTC

-318 YLPFIKYLVR
+318 YLPFIKYLVK
-328 LTELIIPDRKKAR
+328 LTELMIPDRKKK
-341 RNRSDEGFMDKRLL
+341 SKVQSGEGFMDKRLL

-367 QTTYTAGIA
+367 QTTYTAGVAI
-376 VKCLNNAVAGF
+376 KCLNNAVAGF

-395 DDMVKDV
+395 DDMTADV
-402 QKVNDLSQEI
+402 NKVGELSREI
-412 TGYLLEISAK
+412 TDYLLEISAM
-422 DISLSDEKLVNVLH
+422 DISLNEEKLVNVLH
-436 RDNSDIVRIADIAE
+436 RDNTDVVRIADIAE

-463 LVFSDVVK
+463 LTFSEVVK
-471 RDLNKLMKLL
+471 HDLNRLMGLI

-489 DIVENNN
+489 NIVENNDLL
-496 IVKIKQSDELEQE
+496 KIKQSDEIEQE
-509 IDASKKRL
+509 IDATKKRL

-524 MARGECNAENNSL
+524 MSRGECNAENNSL

-552 SMMAHSVEEVV
+552 SLMAHSVEAVA

>member
-11 SVILLLVGL
+11 SVVLLLVGL

-33 IEKLSASKLRALFN
+33 IEKLSASKMRALFHK
-47 RAAGNRFAGVGIGA
+47 AAGNRFAGVGIGA

-123 TLIGLILTMVTKNNK
+123 TLVGLVMTMVTKNNK
-138 VNTAGS
+138 VNTAGT
-144 LVASLGL
+144 LIASLGL

-160 GSMAGVANEPF
+160 GSMAGVAKEPF
-171 VEQALTSVTNP
+171 VEDALTSVTNP

-187 IGVAVTGIV
+187 IGAGITAIV

-202 TSVLIVMAQEGLLI
+202 TSVLIVMAQNGLLI

-229 TNIGTCVTAVLSSI
+229 TNIGTCITAVLSSI

-248 AKRACLYHLLFNVIG
+248 AKRACLYHLMFNVIG

-269 VLWIWDD
+269 VFWIWGG
-276 FYDLLFGLFGGS
+276 FYDDVLMQWFH
-288 ANASE
+288 ND
-293 EVIVAANTTC
+293 TTC

-309 MFNVICTCL
+309 MFNVMCTCL
-318 YLPFIKYLVR
+318 YLPFIKYLVK
-328 LTELIIPDRKKAR
+328 LTEIMIPDRKKK
-341 RNRSDEGFMDKRLL
+341 SKVQSGEGFMDKRLL

-367 QTTYTAGIA
+367 QTTYTAGVAI
-376 VKCLNNAVAGF
+376 KCLNNAVAGF
-387 IAKDDSKL
+387 IAKNDSKL
-395 DDMVKDV
+395 DDMTADV
-402 QKVNDLSQEI
+402 NKVGELSREI
-412 TGYLLEISAK
+412 TDYLLEISAM
-422 DISLSDEKLVNVLH
+422 DISLNEEKLVNVLH
-436 RDNSDIVRIADIAE
+436 RDNIDVVRIADIAE

-463 LVFSDVVK
+463 LTFSEVVK
-471 RDLNKLMKLL
+471 HDLNRLMGLI

-489 DIVENNN
+489 NIVENNDLL
-496 IVKIKQSDELEQE
+496 KIKQSDEIEQE
-509 IDASKKRL
+509 IDATKKRL

-524 MARGECNAENNSL
+524 MSRGECNAENNSL

-552 SMMAHSVEEVV
+552 SLMAHSVEAVA

>member
-11 SVILLLVGL
+11 SIILLLVGL

-47 RAAGNRFAGVGIGA
+47 RAAGNRFAGVGVGA

-160 GSMAGVANEPF
+160 GSMAGVANEPL
-171 VEQALTSVTNP
+171 VEQALTYVENP

-187 IGVAVTGIV
+187 IGVLVTGIV

-422 DISLSDEKLVNVLH
+422 DIS
-436 RDNSDIVRIADIAE
+436 R
-450 NIVGYTHK
+450 
-458 AIDET
+458 
-463 LVFSDVVK
+463 
-471 RDLNKLMKLL
+471 
-481 NEQYELVV
+481 
-489 DIVENNN
+489 
-496 IVKIKQSDELEQE
+496 
-509 IDASKKRL
+509 
-517 LDEHIER
+517 
-524 MARGECNAENNSL
+524 
-537 FVSLISNLERVGDHL
+537 
-552 SMMAHSVEEVV
+552 

>member
-1 MDFANLDTAS
+1 MDFENLDTAS

-33 IEKLSASKLRALFN
+33 IEKLSASKMRALFN

-160 GSMAGVANEPF
+160 GSMSGFTDNQF
-171 VEQALTSVTNP
+171 VIDALSSVTNP

-187 IGVAVTGIV
+187 IGAGITAIV

-202 TSVLIVMAQEGLLI
+202 TSVLVVMASTTPPLLV

-263 SIIFLI
+263 SIIFL
-269 VLWIWDD
+269 VVFWIWDG
-276 FYDLLFGLFGGS
+276 FYDDVLMQWFH
-288 ANASE
+288 ND
-293 EVIVAANTTC
+293 TTC

-318 YLPFIKYLVR
+318 YLPFIKYLVK
-328 LTELIIPDRKKAR
+328 LTEIIIPDRKK
-341 RNRSDEGFMDKRLL
+341 NRKNKAGEGFMDKRLL
-355 VTPSLALGQLVK
+355 VTPSLALGQLLK